1 MLHVTG
7 SITINYDIRQIWDY
21 FNGGIA
27 CLPDTVNQQQLKSW
41 FKGMGPW
48 GHQDTQQH
56 KRSNLLIILGKTTGV
71 PFVTQFNCIISL
83 EALD

>member
-1 MLHVTG
+1 MLHVTT
-7 SITINYDIRQIWDY
+7 SITINNEIPQIWDY

-48 GHQDTQQH
+48 GHQDTQQR
-56 KRSNLLIILGKTTGV
+56 KGATYLSYWGK
-71 PFVTQFNCIISL
+71 QQECHL
-83 EALD
+83 

>member
-7 SITINYDIRQIWDY
+7 SITINNDIRQIWDY

-41 FKGMGPW
+41 FKAWDRG
-48 GHQDTQQH
+48 DTRTLSSVNKQLTYH
-56 KRSNLLIILGKTTGV
+56 TGENSRSTICNTV
-71 PFVTQFNCIISL
+71 
-83 EALD
+83 

>member
-1 MLHVTG
+1 MI
-7 SITINYDIRQIWDY
+7 SNDIRQIWDY

-41 FKGMGPW
+41 FKGMGPS

-56 KRSNLLIILGKTTGV
+56 KGATVGVKTGGSRV
-71 PFVTQFNCIISL
+71 GGPDLCV
-83 EALD
+83 

>member
-1 MLHVTG
+1 MLHVTR
-7 SITINYDIRQIWDY
+7 SITINNVIPQIRDY

-48 GHQDTQQH
+48 GHQDTQQR
-56 KRSNLLIILGKTTGV
+56 KGATYLS
-71 PFVTQFNCIISL
+71 
-83 EALD
+83 